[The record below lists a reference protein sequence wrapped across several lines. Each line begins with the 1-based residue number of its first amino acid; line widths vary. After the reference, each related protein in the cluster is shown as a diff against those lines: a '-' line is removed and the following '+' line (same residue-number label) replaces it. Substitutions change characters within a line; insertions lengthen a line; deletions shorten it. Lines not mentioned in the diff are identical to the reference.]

1 MSSSRYMRKAQKQDP
16 CFEVDKIRV
25 NEEINENEKYDE
37 DGIIIK
43 KWEGEDDTDSYLIQ
57 IDKANST
64 FIGVLNGKFERSGY
78 GACTYENGDQYFGY
92 FDNDQRNKH
101 GIYLWPSEKKNGSV
115 YSEAYHGFWRDNK
128 REKNGTYI
136 WLDEPISNEQFD
148 NANFDAYVGLMENDK
163 FRRGTYLSKIGDDYY
178 LYHGSF
184 DQDGKKT
191 DDNAFFYSSKY
202 DRLLHGKVK
211 KDVFVSGYIA
221 FFDSNSG
228 LLKDIAFVSQGRDG
242 NISNVILKEEL
253 LKDERELAK
262 EEKIITTFR
271 NVILEVDYFGNIYSS
286 FKDVKNFVGN
296 KMNSPELFEDK
307 EKFPEVINFCSS
319 YNNNNI
325 YNDIEKKAFGNKKGR
340 NDSRDRIDR
349 YDRSD
354 KGDRYERSE
363 SRGERDRDDRQERRK
378 SSKYNDQYDRE
389 EREEKQEK
397 VRGSRYDREE
407 REERPEKQERLR
419 SSKYVDEEREER
431 DSRDR
436 RRDRDERE
444 DRKERGSRRK
454 MREER
459 EEEREEERDEE
470 EDVGEEG
477 EEERYEREYRYE
489 KERDRDR
496 DRDRDRERDRDRDR
510 DREREVYEKPE
521 KMGRAGKRSGK
532 LRRSSDD
539 YE

>member
-1 MSSSRYMRKAQKQDP
+1 MSSSRYMRKTSKVDP

-43 KWEGEDDTDSYLIQ
+43 KWEGEDDADSYLIQ
-57 IDKANST
+57 IDKANSS
-64 FIGVLNGKFERSGY
+64 FIGVLNGKFERNGY
-78 GACTYENGDQYFGY
+78 GVCTYENGDQYFGY

-101 GIYLWPSEKKNGSV
+101 GIYLWPQEKKNGSV

-128 REKNGTYI
+128 REKNGIYL

-178 LYHGSF
+178 LYHGNF

-191 DDNAFFYSSKY
+191 DDNAFFYSSKF

-286 FKDVKNFVGN
+286 FKDIKNFVGS
-296 KMNSPELFEDK
+296 KMNSPEIFEDK
-307 EKFPEVINFCSS
+307 EKFPEVINLCSS

-340 NDSRDRIDR
+340 SDSRDRIDR

-363 SRGERDRDDRQERRK
+363 SRGDRDDRQERRR
-378 SSKYNDQYDRE
+378 SSKYNDREDRD

-397 VRGSRYDREE
+397 LRGRYDREE
-407 REERPEKQERLR
+407 REERPERQERLR
-419 SSKYVDEEREER
+419 NSKYADEDREER
-431 DSRDR
+431 DSRDKR
-436 RRDRDERE
+436 RERE
-444 DRKERGSRRK
+444 EREERRERGSRRR

-459 EEEREEERDEE
+459 EEEREEEKDEDEE
-470 EDVGEEG
+470 GGDEG
-477 EEERYEREYRYE
+477 EEERYEKEYRYE

-496 DRDRDRERDRDRDR
+496 
-510 DREREVYEKPE
+510 EREVYERPE
-521 KMGRAGKRSGK
+521 KMGRSGKRSGK
-532 LRRSSDD
+532 LRRPSDD